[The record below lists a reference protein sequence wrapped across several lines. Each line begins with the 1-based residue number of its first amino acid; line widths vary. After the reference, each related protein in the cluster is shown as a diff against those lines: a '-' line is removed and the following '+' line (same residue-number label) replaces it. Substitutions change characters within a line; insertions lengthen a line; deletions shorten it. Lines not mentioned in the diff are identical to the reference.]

1 MPVPIIQKD
10 ADAMIPGDNVT
21 LLLVEDDSSVAGS
34 LGDFPTERGYDVD
47 VAFNVV
53 SGIELARHNDYAA
66 SYSATSF
73 D

>member
-1 MPVPIIQKD
+1 MIRED
-10 ADAMIPGDNVT
+10 ADAMSPGENVT

-34 LGDFPTERGYDVD
+34 LGDFLTERGYDVD
-47 VAFNVV
+47 FAFNVV

>member
-1 MPVPIIQKD
+1 MIQED
-10 ADAMIPGDNVT
+10 ADAMSPGENVT

-34 LGDFPTERGYDVD
+34 LGDFLTERGYDVD
-47 VAFNVV
+47 FAFNVV
-53 SGIELARHNDYAA
+53 SGIVLARHNDYAA

>member
-34 LGDFPTERGYDVD
+34 LGDFLTERGYDVD
-47 VAFNVV
+47 FAFNVV